1 MYLQLSLRRWRK
13 TGIYEVSFKP
23 YYIII
28 LTNVFRFVDE
38 GHTAWYMGHD
48 VNDAR
53 ISIPLDI
60 QKSSSWY
67 LFHQALYHMYCHHD
81 ADGYAT
87 WTQVIEGLKF
97 WVLIRP
103 KGYKD
108 FQTRRELFEACQEY
122 FDTVNE
128 KGFYGKDSERYIIYG
143 KPGDIMLVF
152 FEKNLFFCFKI
163 QFFFSFQHP
172 GCLHEVYTPIP
183 SVVRGGHFYTY
194 SSLHL
199 TEVSRAIDYHSNDS
213 LSNQSHPSTPLT
225 IVQMMKALQFYKD
238 FCENC
243 YFYFMNYSYYLH

>member
-1 MYLQLSLRRWRK
+1 MYPRLSLDRWGK
-13 TGIYEVSFKP
+13 AGIYEVNFKP

-28 LTNVFRFVDE
+28 VTKVFRFVDE

-67 LFHQALYHMYCHHD
+67 LFHQALYHTYCHHD
-81 ADGYAT
+81 ADGYAM

-103 KGYKD
+103 KGYKG

-122 FDTVNE
+122 LEDTANE
-128 KGFYGKDSERYIIYG
+128 KGFYGKDLERYIIYG

-152 FEKNLFFCFKI
+152 FF
-163 QFFFSFQHP
+163 FFFSFFSKFNFFLVFNIPAASMRFIPPYHP
-172 GCLHEVYTPIP
+172 LSAADIFIHTPVFI
-183 SVVRGGHFYTY
+183 
-194 SSLHL
+194 
-199 TEVSRAIDYHSNDS
+199 
-213 LSNQSHPSTPLT
+213 
-225 IVQMMKALQFYKD
+225 
-238 FCENC
+238 
-243 YFYFMNYSYYLH
+243 